1 MRSWTFFLVALAVGA
16 AFFAGAMTLR
26 NDYLFFAGY
35 VVLQYIVLATAWNIL
50 GGYCGYVNFGTAA
63 FFALGAYS
71 SVALHKLGANI
82 GRYASGPVADIL
94 QLVLPLSIPGM
105 VLIGGLVSGIV
116 GLGMGYLTLRLRGVF
131 FAIATLAMAVV
142 LQTLMINW
150 DFVGGSRGAY
160 VIRPAQVS
168 LGPFTF
174 GYIEY
179 LFLIMLLL
187 AVLSLTVARLIERS
201 RLGYG
206 FATIRDDELA
216 AEATGVPTLRLKL
229 IATTISGAFMGM
241 AGAPLPYYLGYIEPG
256 ATFGLPYAVN
266 SIAMPMIGGT
276 TSWVGPLIGAILLAS
291 LQQIATVTI
300 NSAVNLLIV
309 GVLLVAFVIA
319 APVGIVGLV
328 RDFLRAAAPSRP
340 TTRALSI
347 IFIASYCFI
356 VGILGIIFNLPGLQ
370 SQSALVAWLGVSA
383 LIVGSLLLASA
394 YGLLK
399 LQSWGPLVATIA
411 LISSIVFAATHI
423 WLDRMSASVRWW
435 AVAIAIAAAAIWYL
449 QNKGVSLLYNRPLAD
464 RPVAA

>member
-1 MRSWTFFLVALAVGA
+1 VLAIALYL
-16 AFFAGAMTLR
+16 AFSLLG
-26 NDYLFFAGY
+26 NDYYFFAGY
-35 VVLQYIVLATAWNIL
+35 TVLQFIVLATAWNIL

-71 SVALHKLGANI
+71 AVALHKLGANL
-82 GRYASGPVADIL
+82 GRYLPDTLAGLLAPL
-94 QLVLPLSIPGM
+94 FPLSIPSLM
-105 VLIGGLVSGIV
+105 LIGGIVSGII

-160 VIRPAQVS
+160 IIRPDS
-168 LGPFTF
+168 ISFRLFTLS
-174 GYIEY
+174 YIEY
-179 LFLIMLLL
+179 LFLVML
-187 AVLSLTVARLIERS
+187 VLTVVALTVARLIERS

-216 AEATGVPTLRLKL
+216 AEAAGVPTLRLKL

-241 AGAPLPYYLGYIEPG
+241 AGAPYPYYIGYIEPS
-256 ATFGLPYAVN
+256 AAFGLPYAVN

-276 TSWVGPLIGAILLAS
+276 TSWVGPLIGAILLGS

-309 GVLLVAFVIA
+309 GVLLVAFVIV

-328 RDFLRAAAPSRP
+328 QEFLRAAAPARLNM
-340 TTRALSI
+340 RAFSI

-370 SQSALVAWLGVSA
+370 AQSAVVVGLGVSA
-383 LIVGSLLLASA
+383 LLVGALLLASA
-394 YGLLK
+394 YGLVK
-399 LQSWGPLVATIA
+399 LQSWAPLLATVALVLSIA
-411 LISSIVFAATHI
+411 FAATHI
-423 WLDRMSASVRWW
+423 SLDRMSQGVRFW
-435 AVAIAIAAAAIWYL
+435 AIAIAIAAAAAWYL
-449 QNKGVSLLYNRPLAD
+449 QNRGVKLLYDRHVQD

>member
-1 MRSWTFFLVALAVGA
+1 M
-16 AFFAGAMTLR
+16 
-26 NDYLFFAGY
+26 
-35 VVLQYIVLATAWNIL
+35 VLQYIVLATAWNIL

-82 GRYASGPVADIL
+82 DRYASGFVADIL
-94 QLVLPLSIPGM
+94 HLVLPLSIPSM
-105 VLIGGLVSGIV
+105 VLVGGIVSGIV

-160 VIRPAQVS
+160 VIRPDKVS
-168 LGPFTF
+168 LGPFSLS
-174 GYIEY
+174 YIEY
-179 LFLIMLLL
+179 LFLIMLVLS
-187 AVLSLTVARLIERS
+187 VLSLTAARLIERS

-206 FATIRDDELA
+206 FATIRDDEMA

-229 IATTISGAFMGM
+229 IATVMSGGLMGM
-241 AGAPLPYYLGYIEPG
+241 AGAPLPYYLGYIEPA

-276 TSWVGPLIGAILLAS
+276 TSWVGPLIGAILLGS

-300 NSAVNLLIV
+300 SSAVNLLIV
-309 GVLLVAFVIA
+309 GVLLVAFVIV
-319 APVGIVGLV
+319 APIGIVGLV
-328 RDFLRAAAPSRP
+328 QEFLRTAAPSRLN
-340 TTRALSI
+340 TRALSI

-370 SQSALVAWLGVSA
+370 SQSRLVVWLGVSA
-383 LIVGSLLLASA
+383 LIVGALFLASA

-399 LQSWGPLVATIA
+399 LQSWAPLLTTIA
-411 LISSIVFAATHI
+411 LGLSIVFAVTHI
-423 WLDRMSASVRWW
+423 SLDRMSLGVRFWRSP
-435 AVAIAIAAAAIWYL
+435 L
-449 QNKGVSLLYNRPLAD
+449 PSPRP
-464 RPVAA
+464 RSGTCKIRV